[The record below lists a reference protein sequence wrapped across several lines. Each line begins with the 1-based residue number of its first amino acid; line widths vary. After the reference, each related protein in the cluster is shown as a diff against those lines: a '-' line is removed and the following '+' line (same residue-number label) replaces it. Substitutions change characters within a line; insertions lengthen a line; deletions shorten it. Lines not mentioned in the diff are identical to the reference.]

1 MRRSDK
7 SGSVG
12 LPRCTDIVRMT
23 CQESG
28 GDSKWNSWVR
38 EDESLGLRVV
48 RRDRHTQ
55 VVAVVFR
62 RRIGQLYG
70 YHVITVFCT
79 ATDPDAWRVEQSLAQ
94 AGLDDA
100 TWQNTYFR
108 IAGAL
113 CS

>member
-1 MRRSDK
+1 MLPNRLSDNADWERYTPARTK
-7 SGSVG
+7 AELSDFRDV
-12 LPRCTDIVRMT
+12 LRMT

-28 GDSKWNSWVR
+28 GDSRCNAWVR

-79 ATDPDAWRVEQSLAQ
+79 ATDPDA
-94 AGLDDA
+94 
-100 TWQNTYFR
+100 
-108 IAGAL
+108 
-113 CS
+113 